1 MSDVSVNLDTAD
13 LQALGKRHLL
23 MHFTHADAYGDNALT
38 VFDRGEG
45 CWLVDRNGRRYFDG
59 LAGLYCVQVGY
70 SRGAEIG
77 DAIREQMVRLP
88 FATNWGYGHEPAI
101 RLAHKLAALA
111 PDGLKRVFF
120 TSSGSESNESAIKL
134 VRQYHQARGEPQ
146 RRKFIARRVAYHGTS
161 FGALALNGMTD
172 FRKHFEPLMAGVRHV
187 SNTKRYRRPA
197 GETQAQFTEY
207 LLDEIE
213 SLIVQEGPDTVAAI
227 VVEPLQNAGGSLTP
241 PPGYAAGLRVLCDRY
256 GVLLVADEV
265 ICGFGR
271 LGEHFGSRRYGLQPD
286 ILTFAKGVASGYVP
300 LGGMIATD
308 AVVDTVLEGP
318 QRMFLHGATYGGH
331 PVACTAALAN
341 LAIMEREGVLENV
354 RENQAFFRRTLDALL
369 ELPCVGDV
377 RGDGYHYS
385 LELVTDKAAR
395 AWATGISAQTF
406 VSTLLAPAIF
416 DAGLLCRAAVDHEGT
431 PIVQFSPPLVM
442 SREEI
447 AWFAAQIRHI
457 LIDTFA
463 RATR

>member
-1 MSDVSVNLDTAD
+1 MNGVDVNLDAD

-23 MHFTHADAYGDNALT
+23 MHFTHADAYREQALT

-45 CWLVDRNGRRYFDG
+45 CWLVDRNGKRYFDA

-70 SRGAEIG
+70 SHGAEIG

-111 PDGLKRVFF
+111 PDGLNRVFF

-161 FGALALNGMTD
+161 FGALALNGMTN

-187 SNTKRYRRPA
+187 SNTKRYGRPE
-197 GETQAQFTEY
+197 GETQAQFTRH

-241 PPGYAAGLRVLCDRY
+241 PAGYAQGLRALCDRH

-271 LGEHFGSRRYGLQPD
+271 LGEWFGSTRYGLKPD
-286 ILTFAKGVASGYVP
+286 IITFAKGIASGYVP
-300 LGGMIATD
+300 LGGVIASDT
-308 AVVDTVLEGP
+308 VVDTVLAGP
-318 QRMFLHGATYGGH
+318 QQMFLHGATYGGH

-341 LAIMEREGVLENV
+341 LAIMEREGVLANV
-354 RENQAFFRRTLDALL
+354 RSNEAVFHQTLEGLL

-385 LELVTDKAAR
+385 LELVTDKVARRWAA
-395 AWATGISAQTF
+395 GIGAQAF

-416 DAGLLCRAAVDHEGT
+416 DAGLLCRAGVDHEGT

-442 SREEI
+442 SRDEI
-447 AWFAAQIRHI
+447 VWFVAKIRDI
-457 LIDTFA
+457 VADTYA

>member
-1 MSDVSVNLDTAD
+1 MSDKSNQMD
-13 LQALGKRHLL
+13 LQEIGKRHLL
-23 MHFTHADAYGDNALT
+23 MHFTHADAYGDKDLT
-38 VFDRGEG
+38 VFERGEG
-45 CWLVDRNGRRYFDG
+45 CWLIDQNGKRYFDA

-70 SRGAEIG
+70 SHGAEIG
-77 DAIREQMVRLP
+77 DAVREQMVRLP
-88 FATNWGYGHEPAI
+88 FATNWGNGHESSI

-111 PDGLKRVFF
+111 PEGLNRVFF

-161 FGALALNGMTD
+161 FGALALNGMTN

-187 SNTKRYRRPA
+187 NNTKRYGRPV
-197 GETQAQFTEY
+197 GETEAQFTRF
-207 LLDEIE
+207 LLDEID

-227 VVEPLQNAGGSLTP
+227 VIEPLQNAGGSLTP
-241 PPGYAAGLRVLCDRY
+241 PAGYAEGLREICDRH

-271 LGEHFGSRRYGLQPD
+271 LGEYFGSKRYGLKPD
-286 ILTFAKGVASGYVP
+286 VLTFAKGIASGYVP
-300 LGGMIATD
+300 LGGVIASD
-308 AVVDTVLEGP
+308 AVVDTVLKGP
-318 QRMFLHGATYGGH
+318 QQMFLHGATYGGH

-341 LAIMEREGVLENV
+341 LAIIEREGVIDNV
-354 RENQAFFRRTLDALL
+354 RENQRHFRASLDALL

-385 LELVTDKAAR
+385 LELVSDKEARRWTAAM
-395 AWATGISAQTF
+395 SAQTF
-406 VSTLLAPAIF
+406 VSTVLAPALF
-416 DAGLLCRAAVDHEGT
+416 EAGLLCRAGVDHEGT

-442 SREEI
+442 SRDEI
-447 AWFAAQIRHI
+447 TWFVAQIRDI
-457 LIDTFA
+457 LAAAYA
-463 RATR
+463 RAA